1 MKILFTASEC
11 VPFIK
16 TGGLADVVGALAPVL
31 AKQGHDVRVMLP
43 LYAAVPKQYVDQMTH
58 VTDFEVAL
66 GWRRQYCGIELLE
79 KDGVKFY
86 FVDNKF
92 YFGRPYIYGMGGDEY
107 ERFGF
112 FCRAALNAL
121 PLLDFQ
127 PDVIHAH
134 DWQSGMVPALLKIQY
149 AHLPFF
155 ANIKTMFT
163 IHNLQYQ
170 GVFGIREVQDVLG
183 LGDSLWA
190 GDKLECYGCAN
201 FMKAALVYSDIITT
215 VSPSYAEEI
224 QTAYYGER
232 LDGLLRARKR
242 EVFGVLNGID
252 MADYNPA
259 TDARIP
265 AEYTADDLSGKSKC
279 KAELQ
284 EKLGRFSIKNTK
296 ICEEPTGD
304 HAFFLLDSPEIPVKQ
319 FLVSIEESHP
329 LGRLFNLDV
338 CGLGGVS
345 VKRQDLHLLPRTC
358 LVCGGNANICQA
370 KKRHSMEL
378 IQWQTA
384 RLFNDHFRDRS
395 ADLAASAA
403 VRGLLYEV
411 STTPKPGLVDRN
423 NSGSHSDMD
432 FFTFLD
438 SSASLIPWFREFFCL
453 GWDHADEAD
462 EQIFEPL
469 CRAARGDRHVLR
481 HARDQHP
488 QRSCLRLCDPLR
500 DAWKSPCR
508 KEAAAS
514 GR

>member
-1 MKILFTASEC
+1 MNLTDVITGTPVTSEE
-11 VPFIK
+11 
-16 TGGLADVVGALAPVL
+16 LRAARDRRVL
-31 AKQGHDVRVMLP
+31 EK
-43 LYAAVPKQYVDQMTH
+43 
-58 VTDFEVAL
+58 
-66 GWRRQYCGIELLE
+66 WELL
-79 KDGVKFY
+79 
-86 FVDNKF
+86 
-92 YFGRPYIYGMGGDEY
+92 
-107 ERFGF
+107 
-112 FCRAALNAL
+112 
-121 PLLDFQ
+121 
-127 PDVIHAH
+127 
-134 DWQSGMVPALLKIQY
+134 S
-149 AHLPFF
+149 
-155 ANIKTMFT
+155 
-163 IHNLQYQ
+163 
-170 GVFGIREVQDVLG
+170 
-183 LGDSLWA
+183 A
-190 GDKLECYGCAN
+190 GDGSC
-201 FMKAALVYSDIITT
+201 LVEFSLNIAGAVKVFPFART
-215 VSPSYAEEI
+215 AFREE
-224 QTAYYGER
+224 
-232 LDGLLRARKR
+232 LR
-242 EVFGVLNGID
+242 
-252 MADYNPA
+252 
-259 TDARIP
+259 
-265 AEYTADDLSGKSKC
+265 
-279 KAELQ
+279 ELR
-284 EKLGRFSIKNTK
+284 EKLGRFSIKSTK

-462 EQIFEPL
+462 EQIFERLRYAGQRAETAMFSATHGINTHKGLVFASAILCGALGKVHAGKSLPL
-469 CRAARGDRHVLR
+469 PAGEVLSECRKLGSCSLGDLAKLSRHQNKSSHASSIDVNSQDSRGSMPMDTKNHPTQAEPSALSNGERIFSSYGIQGARG
-481 HARDQHP
+481 
-488 QRSCLRLCDPLR
+488 
-500 DAWKSPCR
+500 
-508 KEAAAS
+508 EAAAGFPS
-514 GR
+514 AVLIGLPALKKWLAAGFSLNDAAAMALLTLISEVDDTNMVHRGGPELAKKSKEQAKHLLSAVTNNSFKEILSSLDEQYIAMHLSPGGCADLLAVSLMFHFLETCGMISPVISSSLPHRRHPSM

>member
-1 MKILFTASEC
+1 MNLTDVITGTPVTSEE
-11 VPFIK
+11 
-16 TGGLADVVGALAPVL
+16 LRAARDRRVL
-31 AKQGHDVRVMLP
+31 EK
-43 LYAAVPKQYVDQMTH
+43 
-58 VTDFEVAL
+58 
-66 GWRRQYCGIELLE
+66 WELL
-79 KDGVKFY
+79 
-86 FVDNKF
+86 
-92 YFGRPYIYGMGGDEY
+92 
-107 ERFGF
+107 
-112 FCRAALNAL
+112 
-121 PLLDFQ
+121 
-127 PDVIHAH
+127 
-134 DWQSGMVPALLKIQY
+134 S
-149 AHLPFF
+149 
-155 ANIKTMFT
+155 
-163 IHNLQYQ
+163 
-170 GVFGIREVQDVLG
+170 
-183 LGDSLWA
+183 A
-190 GDKLECYGCAN
+190 GDGSC
-201 FMKAALVYSDIITT
+201 LVEFSLNIAGAVKVFPFART
-215 VSPSYAEEI
+215 AFREE
-224 QTAYYGER
+224 
-232 LDGLLRARKR
+232 LR
-242 EVFGVLNGID
+242 
-252 MADYNPA
+252 
-259 TDARIP
+259 
-265 AEYTADDLSGKSKC
+265 
-279 KAELQ
+279 ELQ

-462 EQIFEPL
+462 EQIFERLRYAGQRAETAMFSATHGINTHKGLVFASAILCGALGKVHAGKRLPL
-469 CRAARGDRHVLR
+469 PAGEVLKECKKLGNCSLGDLAKLFNHQNKSSHASSIDVNSQDSRGSMPMDTKNHPTQAEPSALSNGEHIFSSYGIQGARG
-481 HARDQHP
+481 
-488 QRSCLRLCDPLR
+488 
-500 DAWKSPCR
+500 
-508 KEAAAS
+508 EAAAGFPS
-514 GR
+514 AVLIGLPALKKWLAAGFSLNDAAAMALLTLISEVDDTNMVHRGGPELAKKSKEQAKHLLSAVTNNSFKEILSSLDEQYIAMHLSPGGCADLLAVSLIFHFLETCGMISPVISSSLPHRRHPSM

>member
-1 MKILFTASEC
+1 MNLTDVITGTPVTSEE
-11 VPFIK
+11 
-16 TGGLADVVGALAPVL
+16 LRAARDRRVL
-31 AKQGHDVRVMLP
+31 EK
-43 LYAAVPKQYVDQMTH
+43 
-58 VTDFEVAL
+58 
-66 GWRRQYCGIELLE
+66 WELL
-79 KDGVKFY
+79 
-86 FVDNKF
+86 
-92 YFGRPYIYGMGGDEY
+92 
-107 ERFGF
+107 
-112 FCRAALNAL
+112 
-121 PLLDFQ
+121 
-127 PDVIHAH
+127 
-134 DWQSGMVPALLKIQY
+134 S
-149 AHLPFF
+149 
-155 ANIKTMFT
+155 
-163 IHNLQYQ
+163 
-170 GVFGIREVQDVLG
+170 
-183 LGDSLWA
+183 A
-190 GDKLECYGCAN
+190 GDGSC
-201 FMKAALVYSDIITT
+201 LVEFSLNIAGAVKVFPFART
-215 VSPSYAEEI
+215 AFREE
-224 QTAYYGER
+224 
-232 LDGLLRARKR
+232 LR
-242 EVFGVLNGID
+242 
-252 MADYNPA
+252 
-259 TDARIP
+259 
-265 AEYTADDLSGKSKC
+265 
-279 KAELQ
+279 ELQ
-284 EKLGRFSIKNTK
+284 EKLGRFSIKSTK

-462 EQIFEPL
+462 EQIFERLRYAGQRAETAMFSATHGINTHKGLVFASAILCGALGKVHAGKSLPL
-469 CRAARGDRHVLR
+469 PAGEVLSECRKLGSCSLGDLAKLSRHQNKSSHASSIDVNSQDSRGSMPMDTKNHPTQAEPSALSNGERIFSSYGIQGARG
-481 HARDQHP
+481 
-488 QRSCLRLCDPLR
+488 
-500 DAWKSPCR
+500 
-508 KEAAAS
+508 EAAAGFPS
-514 GR
+514 AVLIGLPALKKWLAAGFSLNDAAAMALLTLISEVDDTNMVHRGGPELAKKSKEQAKHLLSAVTNNSFKEILSSLDEQYIAMHLSPGGCADLLAVSLMFHFLETCGMISPVISSSLPYRRHPSM

>member
-1 MKILFTASEC
+1 MNLTDVITGTPVTSEE
-11 VPFIK
+11 
-16 TGGLADVVGALAPVL
+16 LRAARDRRVL
-31 AKQGHDVRVMLP
+31 EK
-43 LYAAVPKQYVDQMTH
+43 
-58 VTDFEVAL
+58 
-66 GWRRQYCGIELLE
+66 WELL
-79 KDGVKFY
+79 
-86 FVDNKF
+86 
-92 YFGRPYIYGMGGDEY
+92 
-107 ERFGF
+107 
-112 FCRAALNAL
+112 
-121 PLLDFQ
+121 
-127 PDVIHAH
+127 
-134 DWQSGMVPALLKIQY
+134 S
-149 AHLPFF
+149 
-155 ANIKTMFT
+155 
-163 IHNLQYQ
+163 
-170 GVFGIREVQDVLG
+170 
-183 LGDSLWA
+183 A
-190 GDKLECYGCAN
+190 GDGSC
-201 FMKAALVYSDIITT
+201 LVEFSLNIAGAVKVFPFART
-215 VSPSYAEEI
+215 AFREE
-224 QTAYYGER
+224 
-232 LDGLLRARKR
+232 LR
-242 EVFGVLNGID
+242 
-252 MADYNPA
+252 
-259 TDARIP
+259 
-265 AEYTADDLSGKSKC
+265 
-279 KAELQ
+279 ELQ
-284 EKLGRFSIKNTK
+284 EKLGRFSIKSTK

-462 EQIFEPL
+462 EQIFERLRYAGQRAETAMFSATHGINTHKGLVFASAILCGALGKVHAGKRLPL
-469 CRAARGDRHVLR
+469 PAGEVLSECRKLGSCSLGDLAKLSRHQNKLSHASSIDANSQDSRGSMPMDTKNHPTQAEPSALSNGERIFSSYGIQGARG
-481 HARDQHP
+481 
-488 QRSCLRLCDPLR
+488 
-500 DAWKSPCR
+500 
-508 KEAAAS
+508 EAAAGFPS
-514 GR
+514 AVLIGLPALKKWLAAVFSLNDAAAMALLTLISEVDDTNMVHRGGPELAKKSKEQAKHLLSAVTNNSFKEILSSLDEQYIAMHLSPGGCADLLAVSLMFHFLETCGMISPVISSSLPHRRPPSM